1 LQQITEPSVNF
12 AEGFVFILNECT
24 ISLKDKPLTMRKTL
38 LLCCLLAC
46 TIVIGTSFAL
56 KPSESKFLHKRG
68 FEFIPSGT
76 TTINGEQVS
85 IQAFYMLEAE
95 VTNLAYREFLYD
107 LKKSGNQAAY
117 EIAKIDTT
125 GWLLPNASLEAM
137 AANYHSH
144 IAYSNYPVVNISQEG
159 ARLYCKWLEEKF
171 AEQGYNVKVRLP
183 ELAEWQY
190 AAKGGN
196 ENNIYAWEGAFVR
209 NSKGAYLA
217 NFQSESASADGGAFT
232 TLVKSYYPNN
242 YGLYNMSGNVSEWLS
257 TDAMSKGGNW
267 SSKSEFIKIEAPQE
281 YGNSAAA
288 SPFIG
293 FRPVI
298 TAVQ

>member
-12 AEGFVFILNECT
+12 AEGFFFILNEGDF
-24 ISLKDKPLTMRKTL
+24 SLQFKLLTVRKTL
-38 LLCCLLAC
+38 LLCSLLAC
-46 TIVIGTSFAL
+46 TTIIGTSFAL

-95 VTNLAYREFLYD
+95 VTNLAYREFLAD
-107 LKKSGNQAAY
+107 LKKTGKFSAY
-117 EIAKIDTT
+117 EIAKIDST
-125 GWLLPNASLEAM
+125 GWRFPNAYIEPM
-137 AANYHSH
+137 VEHYHAH
-144 IAYSNYPVVNISQEG
+144 VAYNNYPVVNISQEG

-171 AEQGYNVKVRLP
+171 IAQGYNVKVRLP

-196 ENNIYAWEGAFVR
+196 ENNIYAWEGTFLR
-209 NSKGAYLA
+209 SSKGVYLA
-217 NFQSESASADGGAFT
+217 NFQTAAASADGGAFT
-232 TLVKSYYPNN
+232 AIAKSYQPNN
-242 YGLYNMSGNVSEWLS
+242 YGLFNMCGNVSEWIS

-267 SSKSEFIKIEAPQE
+267 SSKEEFLKIEAPQE
-281 YGNSAAA
+281 YGNSMAA

-298 TAVQ
+298 TAIQ